1 MKKLSRT
8 RRHMLKIDPSEPI
21 VIEET
26 NKAGVYRQR
35 RLSVFERWKI
45 ENKLKQRHVDAAKI
59 FNYDFEMAQLSDN
72 YSMVDFQKVS
82 RVMISDNYNIKT
94 IEAKTKVNNV
104 IKELVEI
111 AGKILWDYVGL
122 EKPITKSGVDSREIY
137 GSLKI
142 VLDQLA
148 NYYRI

>member
-1 MKKLSRT
+1 MILQNQLLLKKLTKLGSIDKEDCQFLNDGE
-8 RRHMLKIDPSEPI
+8 LKI
-21 VIEET
+21 
-26 NKAGVYRQR
+26 N
-35 RLSVFERWKI
+35 
-45 ENKLKQRHVDAAKI
+45 LKQRHVDAAKI

-72 YSMVDFQKVS
+72 YSMVDFQKVA

-94 IEAKTKVNNV
+94 IEAKTKINNV
-104 IKELVEI
+104 IEELGEI

-148 NYYRI
+148 NYYKI

>member
-1 MKKLSRT
+1 
-8 RRHMLKIDPSEPI
+8 MLKIDPSEPI

-35 RLSVFERWKI
+35 RLSVFERWRI
-45 ENKLKQRHVDAAKI
+45 EEKLKQRHVDAARI
-59 FNYDFEMAQLSDN
+59 FNYDFEMAQLNDN
-72 YSMVDFQKVS
+72 YSMVDFQKVA
-82 RVMISDNYNIKT
+82 RVIISDNHNIKT

-104 IKELVEI
+104 IKELGEI

-148 NYYRI
+148 NYYKI